1 MNGLIITVHVLM
13 ALQMLQFQTASIRLS
28 LRTPLAHFSSNFVEQ
43 LHEIEATSSYENRGG
58 R

>member
-1 MNGLIITVHVLM
+1 M